1 MNQKIYEYKDALN
14 WFLAEWGERS
24 DYNEYSEVSSEA
36 SELVDL
42 VESLVGDTDLGFPL
56 NVTVVRYASSLQF
69 LTFLFQ
75 IVEETIGRKIEIVQR
90 QGALLIVEG
99 EQLLSVNLPKNGLPL
114 ADFWGRKASRIAC

>member
-1 MNQKIYEYKDALN
+1 M
-14 WFLAEWGERS
+14 GERS

-36 SELVDL
+36 SELLDL

-75 IVEETIGRKIEIVQR
+75 ICRG
-90 QGALLIVEG
+90 
-99 EQLLSVNLPKNGLPL
+99 N
-114 ADFWGRKASRIAC
+114 SRSEKLKSCNVKELFSL

>member
-14 WFLAEWGERS
+14 WFLAEWGDRS

-75 IVEETIGRKIEIVQR
+75 IVEETITLCLSAKEWSSTCRFFGPGR
-90 QGALLIVEG
+90 
-99 EQLLSVNLPKNGLPL
+99 S
-114 ADFWGRKASRIAC
+114 